1 MKRINKAVA
10 LLLVVTFILGV
21 TGCAKKWTR
30 QELISGLESYGIKE
44 TDDLSV
50 VTNHLNRQGGDNGY
64 YVAKDKEEAGKWSNV
79 IMNRFKTMPD
89 IIADDFVLAVVSE
102 EGSNGKFYMTF
113 VCYATLESNAK
124 AKETYENLVDAHGD
138 KENGKTG
145 TSSSITYCV
154 DSGVSAAGTNK
165 IGTGIY
171 LQGNTI
177 IFLRAQAAV
186 DDDYKF
192 ADAVCGKL
200 GLLSPSK
207 AG

>member
-1 MKRINKAVA
+1 MKKSTKAVA

-21 TGCAKKWTR
+21 TGCAKKLTR
-30 QELISGLESYGIKE
+30 QDLISGYESYGVKE
-44 TDDLSV
+44 TDDLAV
-50 VTNHLNRQGGDNGY
+50 LTNHMNRQGGDNGY
-64 YVAKDKEEAGKWSNV
+64 YVAKDKEEAGKWCNT

-89 IIADDFVLAVVSE
+89 LNPNDFVLAVNSE
-102 EGSNGKFYMTF
+102 KGSDDKFYMSYL
-113 VCYATLESNAK
+113 CYAVFDNKDK
-124 AKETYENLVDAHGD
+124 AKNAYNNLVETHGD

-154 DSGVSAAGTNK
+154 DSDVSAAGTNK

-177 IFLRAQAAV
+177 IYLRAQAAV
-186 DDDYKF
+186 DDNYKF

-200 GLLSPSK
+200 GLLSPSQ
-207 AG
+207 A

>member
-1 MKRINKAVA
+1 MKRSTKAVA

-21 TGCAKKWTR
+21 TGCAKKLTR
-30 QELISGLESYGIKE
+30 QELISGFESYGVKE
-44 TDDLSV
+44 TDDLAV
-50 VTNHLNRQGGDNGY
+50 LTNHMNRQGGDNGY
-64 YVAKDKEEAGKWSNV
+64 YVAKDKEEAGKWSNA

-102 EGSNGKFYMTF
+102 KGSNDKFYMTF
-113 VCYATLESNAK
+113 VCYVTLENDAK
-124 AKETYENLVDAHGD
+124 AKEAYNNLVDAHGD

-145 TSSSITYCV
+145 TSSSITYCI

-171 LQGNTI
+171 LQGNTV

-207 AG
+207 A